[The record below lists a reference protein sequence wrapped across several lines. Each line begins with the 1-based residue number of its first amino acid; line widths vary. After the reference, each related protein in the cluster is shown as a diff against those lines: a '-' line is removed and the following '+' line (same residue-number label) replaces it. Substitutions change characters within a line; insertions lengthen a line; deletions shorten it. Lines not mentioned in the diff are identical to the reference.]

1 MHILSVNLNDEEY
14 KAIEKYALLK
24 GIIMSEAL
32 KEVFFQRIEDESDIK
47 AFDEALANFEKDP
60 VTYTN
65 DEVMKE
71 FGLK

>member
-14 KAIEKYALLK
+14 KVIEKRALLK
-24 GIIMSEAL
+24 GITMSEAL
-32 KEVFFQRIEDESDIK
+32 KEAFFERIEDESDIK

-65 DEVMKE
+65 DEVVKE